1 MKAVIYARYSC
12 DRQNEQSIEG
22 QLHECYAY
30 AEKHDITIVKEYID
44 RALSGR
50 SAEHR
55 SAFQQMIKDSD
66 KKGFDFVIVYKIDRF
81 ARNRYDSAMY
91 KAKLKRNNVKVLY
104 AKESIPEGPEGIIL
118 ESLLEGMAEYYSAE
132 LSQKIKRGIH
142 EIALKHKAYG
152 GNRPFGYRIDSDKN
166 FVIDEKEAEIVRKI
180 FTDFADGKQAKEIA
194 AELNEKGIKNAR
206 GTSWNKNNFFQIFH
220 NEKYIGVYKLGDY
233 RQENVIPRIVS
244 DELWNRVQKLVE
256 KHKQAP
262 ASGRDTEYH
271 LTGKAYCGNCG
282 TGLQGGYGTSKTGDR
297 HYYYSCSAR
306 KRHRSCNFKPVT
318 KEWLE
323 STVVDVTVKNILQDD
338 IIDLIASRCEK
349 ISAAEHDN
357 QAERNILQLQLASV
371 NKSLSNVMRAI
382 EEGIITSTTKQRL
395 NELEEQ
401 KAKLEFELTELEV
414 IQLALSKKQI
424 VYMLTQ
430 FKADEDAQLTEE
442 YRKDLIECFV
452 NSVYVY
458 EDKLIITY
466 NLLQREKAEL
476 FSIEHALNSSTLI
489 FNGGQ
494 SETKVELR
502 YYNYTLLMCLMLQ
515 KHKK

>member
-22 QLHECYAY
+22 QLHECYDY
-30 AEKHDITIVKEYID
+30 ARKHDITIVKEYID

-55 SAFQQMIKDSD
+55 TAFQQMIKDSD

-81 ARNRYDSAMY
+81 ARNRYDSAIY
-91 KAKLKRNNVKVLY
+91 KARLKKNKVRVLY

-132 LSQKIKRGIH
+132 LSQKIRRGMH
-142 EIALKHKAYG
+142 ETALKHKFAG
-152 GNRPFGYRIDSDKN
+152 GNRPFGYQITKDGD

-180 FTDFADGKQAKEIA
+180 FTDYADGKPTNEIA
-194 AELNEKGIKNAR
+194 EELNAKGIKNAR
-206 GTSWNKNNFFQIFH
+206 GTLWNKNNFHQIFH
-220 NEKYIGVYKLGDY
+220 NEKYIGVYQLGSY
-233 RQENVIPRIVS
+233 RQEDVIPRIIS
-244 DELWNRVQKLVE
+244 DELWNRVQKIID
-256 KHKQAP
+256 KHRKAP
-262 ASGRDTEYH
+262 ASSRQTEYL

-297 HYYYSCSAR
+297 HYYYTCSAR
-306 KRHRSCNFKPVT
+306 KRYKSCDFKPVT

-338 IIDLIASRCEK
+338 VIDLIADRCEK
-349 ISAAEHDN
+349 ISIAEHDR
-357 QAERNILQLQLASV
+357 QSERNILKLQLASI
-371 NKSLSNVMRAI
+371 NKSLSNIMKAI

-401 KAKLEFELTELEV
+401 KAKLEFELTELEI
-414 IQLALSKKQI
+414 IQPLLSKSQI
-424 VYMLTQ
+424 VYMLTR
-430 FKADEDAQLTEE
+430 FKVDEDTALTEE

-458 EDKLIITY
+458 NDKLIVTY
-466 NLLQREKAEL
+466 NLLQKEKAEP
-476 FSIEHALNSSTLI
+476 FSIEYALNSSTLI
-489 FNGGQ
+489 CSGGQ

-502 YYNYTLLMCLMLQ
+502 YYDYTLLMCFMLS
-515 KHKK
+515 KRK

>member
-30 AEKHDITIVKEYID
+30 AEKHDLTVVKEYID

-55 SAFQQMIKDSD
+55 TAFQQMIRDSE
-66 KKGFDFVIVYKIDRF
+66 KKGFDFVIVYKTDRF
-81 ARNRYDSAMY
+81 ARNRYDSAIY
-91 KAKLKRNNVKVLY
+91 KTKLKKNDVRVLY
-104 AKESIPEGPEGIIL
+104 AKESIPDGPEGIIL

-180 FTDFADGKQAKEIA
+180 FTDYADGKPVKEIA
-194 AELNEKGIKNAR
+194 DELNTRGIKNSR
-206 GTSWNKNNFFQIFH
+206 GGTWNKGSFHRMFNNV
-220 NEKYIGVYKLGDY
+220 KYIGIYQCGGYEKADAV
-233 RQENVIPRIVS
+233 PRIIS
-244 DELWNRVQKLVE
+244 DDLWNRVQKQVQ
-256 KHKQAP
+256 KHRKAP
-262 ASGRDTEYH
+262 ASCRDMQYL
-271 LTGKAYCGNCG
+271 LTGKAYCGKCG
-282 TGLQGGYGTSKTGDR
+282 TGLRGDDGTSKTGDK
-297 HYYYSCSAR
+297 HYYYACSSR
-306 KRHRSCNFKPVT
+306 KRYKNCDLKNVR

-338 IIDLIASRCEK
+338 IIDLIADRCEK
-349 ISAAEHDN
+349 ISAAEHDK
-357 QAERNILQLQLASV
+357 QAERNILQLQLSSV
-371 NKSLSNVMRAI
+371 NKSLSNIMKAI
-382 EEGIITSTTKQRL
+382 EEGIITTTTKSRL

-414 IQLALSKKQI
+414 IQPVLSKKQI

-430 FKADEDAQLTEE
+430 FKAEDAQLTEE

-476 FSIEHALNSSTLI
+476 FSIEHAFNSSTLI

-502 YYNYTLLMCLMLQ
+502 YYNYTLLMYLTLP